1 MGGWSIRLGVFG
13 KLQEKAGFRRF
24 TGYLKQQWKNHQND
38 TYLFDHII
46 PQKIKEF
53 FLLMIHC
60 KYFLDTILSIYIFS
74 WICQYNCSYRFG
86 YICVLLYSS
95 KNQSEY
101 TGKVS
106 CLANGRWSRHMV
118 FISINWIWRM
128 VGKRSGNIYEMCNR
142 ILK

>member
-1 MGGWSIRLGVFG
+1 MFG

-60 KYFLDTILSIYIFS
+60 KYFLDTILSIYIYSVEFVNIIAAIDS
-74 WICQYNCSYRFG
+74 DIYVCYYIVVKINQNTQEKYLAWQMADDPDTWYLFQLTG
-86 YICVLLYSS
+86 YGEWLEKEVAIFMRCA
-95 KNQSEY
+95 
-101 TGKVS
+101 TG
-106 CLANGRWSRHMV
+106 
-118 FISINWIWRM
+118 F
-128 VGKRSGNIYEMCNR
+128 
-142 ILK
+142 